1 MILRLR
7 LRNWRAFDDLD
18 LELGPGTTF
27 MVASNGIGKTSLMMA
42 AAWGLFGTA
51 SGVDPTEEKR
61 ADADSTR
68 VDLALAL
75 PATGVVSI
83 GRWTDQRGRSQ
94 LEARIGDRVIITQE
108 ELEALL
114 AKELGADPHI
124 LARLTFMTHGGSL
137 QSEQGEFRLRDHL
150 ARVFGVAPL
159 LRAATSAERLVSEAA
174 SAMRRLKAARR
185 TDAGERDGLL
195 GEIASIDERLA
206 DTRSRR
212 EDAVSRLKELDEQ
225 RRLAEAWSS
234 YRSAVTARE
243 EKLAELLRS
252 ARDLVPEEH
261 AGEDVLAALNA
272 DERHRQ
278 ESLSSSERD
287 LADARARLVLTE
299 EAADQLQRAEAICPT
314 CLRALSEHELTAA
327 LGEHDRRLS
336 QLRSDIAMAERELAS
351 RRSVL
356 SSVRAVL
363 AGIRSIPE
371 PVQPA
376 HEETRASD
384 EDAIK
389 DLYERTR
396 DDVLEL
402 DRLIA
407 EHSAARGN
415 AVKALEALQDEERRM
430 AELQSLLRLE
440 ALGRAAAD
448 AFGSTADAI
457 TNARIEPLVAE
468 VGRRWKL
475 IFGTEGLRLNSNGEI
490 TRQVGSRVLPFRSL
504 SGGEK
509 IWALLLTR
517 LLITSVS
524 TRAPFIWLDEPLEH
538 LDPRLRKVVAGTLA
552 RASLGGTLR
561 QVVVTTYEADV
572 ARQLMEDVPS
582 ASLIYVRA
590 TD

>member
-27 MVASNGIGKTSLMMA
+27 IVASNGIGKTSLMMA
-42 AAWGLFGTA
+42 ATWVLFGEA
-51 SGVDPTEEKR
+51 SGVAPTEEKR
-61 ADADSTR
+61 GDADSTR

-83 GRWTDQRGRSQ
+83 GRWTDRRGRSR
-94 LEARIGDRVIITQE
+94 LEARIGDRVITAQE

-114 AKELGADPHI
+114 AEELGADPHV

-137 QSEQGEFRLRDHL
+137 QSEQGEFHLRDHL
-150 ARVFGVAPL
+150 ARVFGAAPL
-159 LRAATSAERLVSEAA
+159 LQAATSAERLVSEAG

-185 TDAGERDGLL
+185 TDAGERDTLL
-195 GEIASIDERLA
+195 AEIASIDEQLA
-206 DTRSRR
+206 STRSRR
-212 EDAVSRLKELDEQ
+212 EDAVSRLNELDER

-234 YRSAVTARE
+234 YRSAIATRE
-243 EKLAELLRS
+243 EKLAKLLRS

-261 AGEDVLAALNA
+261 AGNDVLAALDA
-272 DERHRQ
+272 AERDLQ
-278 ESLSSSERD
+278 ESLSSRERD
-287 LADARARLVLTE
+287 LADTRARLVLTE
-299 EAADQLQRAEAICPT
+299 EATDHLRRAEAICPT
-314 CLRALSEHELTAA
+314 CLRPLSEHERTSALTQ
-327 LGEHDRRLS
+327 HDHQLS
-336 QLRSDIAMAERELAS
+336 LLRSDIAIAERGLETRQSAL
-351 RRSVL
+351 L
-356 SSVRAVL
+356 SLRTVIT
-363 AGIRSIPE
+363 GIRSVPE
-371 PVQPA
+371 PARPTHKEIRPA
-376 HEETRASD
+376 D
-384 EDAIK
+384 EDAIR
-389 DLYERTR
+389 DLYERAR
-396 DDVLEL
+396 DEVIEV

-407 EHSAARGN
+407 EYSAERGN
-415 AVKALEALQDEERRM
+415 AVTSLEALQDEERQM
-430 AELQSLLRLE
+430 EQMHSLIRVE
-440 ALGRAAAD
+440 ALGRAAAE

-457 TNARIEPLVAE
+457 TNARIEPLVEE

-475 IFGTEGLRLNSNGEI
+475 IFGTEGLRLSANGEI
-490 TRQVGSRVLPFRSL
+490 TREVGNRVLPFRSL

-517 LLITSVS
+517 LLITSAS

-582 ASLIYVRA
+582 SSLIYVRA
-590 TD
+590 AD